1 MATAAPAAWVSSDA
15 ARLGGM
21 ASAGGAR
28 RGRET
33 EGRGSSYEGMPHL
46 LGTSENANDCLTGA
60 PRLEPRGE
68 RGVGRL
74 PEALG
79 GAHVRERRVRLGH
92 AALLGRARAARL
104 SEERGQ
110 GEAWGEGWGEGWG

>member
-1 MATAAPAAWVSSDA
+1 MQAAP
-15 ARLGGM
+15 G
-21 ASAGGAR
+21 AGTGQ
-28 RGRET
+28 T
-33 EGRGSSYEGMPHL
+33 KGRGSSYAGMPHL
-46 LGTSENANDCLTGA
+46 LGTSWESANDRLTGA

-104 SEERGQ
+104 PEERGQ
-110 GEAWGEGWGEGWG
+110 AEAWGEGWG